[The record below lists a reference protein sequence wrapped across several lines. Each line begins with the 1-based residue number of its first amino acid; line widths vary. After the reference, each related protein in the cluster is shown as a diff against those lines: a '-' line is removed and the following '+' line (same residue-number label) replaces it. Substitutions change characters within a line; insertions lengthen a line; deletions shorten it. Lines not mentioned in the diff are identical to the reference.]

1 MCAIGITFSSL
12 FHIFVKEPE
21 LKPHKMKSQVFTV
34 ERDLFINSSKGSTNN
49 VTLLAMRS
57 IDELEL
63 NHSNLSVE
71 QNIENKSTS
80 KLVETLNDNFKRIKD
95 WKDWLKSF
103 SFWKIAMM
111 YTMAKMFVDLS
122 QVYIPLY
129 LQETLRMPKVSLIF
143 LDSLCS
149 F

>member
-1 MCAIGITFSSL
+1 M

-21 LKPHKMKSQVFTV
+21 LKPRKIKPQVFTV

-49 VTLLAMRS
+49 VTLLAIRS

-103 SFWKIAMM
+103 SFWKIAIM

-143 LDSLCS
+143 LDSLYS

>member
-1 MCAIGITFSSL
+1 M
-12 FHIFVKEPE
+12 
-21 LKPHKMKSQVFTV
+21 KPQVFTI

-57 IDELEL
+57 IDELQL

-95 WKDWLKSF
+95 WKD
-103 SFWKIAMM
+103 
-111 YTMAKMFVDLS
+111 
-122 QVYIPLY
+122 
-129 LQETLRMPKVSLIF
+129 
-143 LDSLCS
+143 
-149 F
+149 

>member
-1 MCAIGITFSSL
+1 
-12 FHIFVKEPE
+12 
-21 LKPHKMKSQVFTV
+21 MKSQVFTV